1 MMFSLW
7 ELLKGHDP
15 ILFIHPVISRQGSET
30 WLLLAT
36 LGVRAQVRIAYSVG
50 TQGSCSCPKSSFPVC

>member
-7 ELLKGHDP
+7 ELLKGYDP

-36 LGVRAQVRIAYSVG
+36 LGVRAQVRIAHSVG